1 MLKWIVTIVLCSL
14 VAGAAA
20 AQEAAPIEP
29 WVCPDEVLALE
40 NKTLNI
46 FNWSTYIAE
55 DTIPNFEAACGV
67 RVTQD
72 VFANNEELLARLRAG
87 NPGFD
92 IIVPTDYIIAI
103 MVAEDLLLPL
113 EKAHIPNF
121 ANLNPALLDRDFD
134 PGNRYT
140 VPYQWGTVGVGYNR
154 QAIAQVLGVETITS
168 WNQVFDYPRR
178 TVAWVDDP
186 RVILGLG
193 LLLQGFDPNTTNP
206 DEIETAT
213 QFLIDKGRRTVFRIA
228 ADDGQ
233 ELLARGEAD
242 VVIENSG
249 DIFQVALACQEDP
262 GCQAEYDYVIPEEG
276 GNLWMDNLA
285 IPARAQNQ
293 RLAEAF
299 IDYVLHPQVGA
310 DISNYIAYASPNQA
324 AIDAGLIDETLLASP
339 IIYPDAALLETLFE
353 VKSFPD
359 DPEVEQFYNDAW
371 DELKIRIGY

>member
-1 MLKWIVTIVLCSL
+1 MFKRMMIVLAVGLAALS
-14 VAGAAA
+14 AA
-20 AQEAAPIEP
+20 AQENALVEP
-29 WVCPDEVLALE
+29 WVCPEDVRALT

-92 IIVPTDYIIAI
+92 IIVPTDYIISI
-103 MVAEDLLLPL
+103 MIAEDLLLPL
-113 EKAHIPNF
+113 DKDHIPNF
-121 ANLNPALLDRDFD
+121 ANLNPVLLDRDFD
-134 PGNRYT
+134 PDNRYT
-140 VPYQWGTVGVGYNR
+140 VPYQWGTVGVGYDKR
-154 QAIAQVLGVETITS
+154 AVAQALGVDTITS

-186 RVILGLG
+186 RVILGFG

-206 DEIETAT
+206 DEIQAAA
-213 QFLIDKGRRTVFRIA
+213 QFLIDKGRSTVFRIA

-262 GCQAEYDYVIPEEG
+262 NCQAEYDYVIPAEG
-276 GNLWMDNLA
+276 GNLWIDNLA
-285 IPARAQNQ
+285 IPAGAQNK

-310 DISNYIAYASPNQA
+310 DISNAIAYASPNQA
-324 AIDAGLIDETLLASP
+324 AIDAGLIDEALLSSP
-339 IIYPDAALLETLFE
+339 IIYPDAALLAILFE

-359 DPEVEQFYNDAW
+359 DPDVEQYYNDAW
-371 DELKIRIGY
+371 DELRIRIGY